1 MKKSIIC
8 AILAMSMILV
18 GTGYAYWTDSLN
30 VTTKATT
37 GDLDVTFADLG
48 LYAQYGNEYAE
59 SNGNAG
65 RNWSIIDGIGAE
77 GFIPANYFERG
88 TSDYNNIAKPG
99 SIDGYYDGAKGYN
112 DVKFDAELIDAATI
126 PTTVGPYIQGQVMG
140 SDNILITVEN
150 MYPGYAQAFRTDILN
165 VGSIAA
171 KLSSLNFQ
179 VKGIEGVE
187 VNKTTRNMLG
197 AAILIEGEYQA
208 ELGGSEGDKVFALAE
223 MLNLDPSD
231 IFTVGNVDFV
241 RFSALHK
248 VDAEALEPF
257 NTVLTIPSENRMDL
271 YIAVA
276 MDPDAEGV
284 YTTGSTEVMSKK
296 DDSLSQKTGAQLS
309 VNLLWDQFNAGAEVD
324 STNRLEL
331 QNAN

>member
-59 SNGNAG
+59 SNGAAG
-65 RNWSIIDGIGAE
+65 GNWSIIDGIGAE

-88 TSDYNNIAKPG
+88 VSDYNSIAKPG
-99 SIDGYYDGAKGYN
+99 SIDEYYEGAKGYN
-112 DVKFDAELIDAATI
+112 DVKFGAELIDAAGI

-197 AAILIEGEYQA
+197 AAILIEGEYQS

-231 IFTVGNVDFV
+231 IFTVGNVEFV

-257 NTVLTIPSENRMDL
+257 NAVLTIPSENRMDL

-309 VNLLWDQFNAGAEVD
+309 VNLLWDQFNAGVEVD

-331 QNAN
+331 QNN